1 MKTNERWKTSLFY
14 CPFQSQSAI
23 IPIIGPRAFDH
34 PTRDNDEAINI
45 TTACELFV
53 NEAKRLACFQ
63 LRSPLVP
70 DQMQSFFDDVLQ
82 FLQTQR
88 IGNLMILTSSFAH
101 EQHTIEST
109 KFMYL
114 ANDTFKKAFAQHFDS
129 TEWNEHTATIIHGGG
144 FAMKL
149 WQRLTGVEFAVC
161 LLFKYVSEGDNR
173 ADAAQFV
180 EQLDALQGN
189 RLLGSEIRLKM
200 PISWRALYGNDPTE
214 QLYWKRVLL
223 SICA

>member
-1 MKTNERWKTSLFY
+1 M
-14 CPFQSQSAI
+14 QSAI

-34 PTRDNDEAINI
+34 GTCKNDEVNNI

-53 NEAKRLACFQ
+53 SESKKLACFQ

-70 DQMQSFFDDVLQ
+70 DQMQAFFDELLQ

-88 IGNLMILTSSFAH
+88 IGNLVILTSSFAH

-114 ANDTFKKAFAQHFDS
+114 ANDTFKTAFKQHFAS
-129 TEWNEHTATIIHGGG
+129 TEWNEYNASIIHGGG

-149 WQRLTGVEFAVC
+149 WQRVLEKGFSVC

-173 ADAAQFV
+173 ADAVQFV
-180 EQLDALQGN
+180 EHLDAMQANEMLGN
-189 RLLGSEIRLKM
+189 DVRLKM
-200 PISWRALYGNDPTE
+200 PISWKALYGNNPTE
-214 QLYWKRVLL
+214 QLY
-223 SICA
+223 